1 VVALAGQ
8 ERIQESTTMDAAMTI
23 GKIGWWSALCTS
35 ICSIAYGIAVIVFM
49 VSSLSNQS
57 SSASQG
63 WTGIDAFLAG
73 FQPIQMLP
81 VIPSLALIPAFTALM
96 VCIHSY
102 APEEK
107 RIWSRLGLAFTFIYA
122 SMAAINYM
130 TQLFP
135 VWRSINHGET
145 EGLAMFVLANPHSI
159 FWALAYAYIFMH
171 LAMLFAAPVFAGNP
185 LEKRIRTLFIL
196 NGVSGLVTI
205 VNLFFDSPPLYLL
218 GSLIIWCP
226 VFTAATV
233 ANAVMFNRIAR
244 KQ

>member
-1 VVALAGQ
+1 MGAKARSLLAHPGFSGKVLAVLSTTLYLLGDDGEILWVAL
-8 ERIQESTTMDAAMTI
+8 EEKPLHRRC
-23 GKIGWWSALCTS
+23 L
-35 ICSIAYGIAVIVFM
+35 
-49 VSSLSNQS
+49 L
-57 SSASQG
+57 AS
-63 WTGIDAFLAG
+63 
-73 FQPIQMLP
+73 FQPVQMLP
-81 VIPSLALIPAFTALM
+81 VIPSLALVPAFTALM

-102 APEEK
+102 ASEEK

-145 EGLAMFVLANPHSI
+145 DGLAMFVLGNPHSI

-185 LEKRIRTLFIL
+185 LEQRIRALFIL

-233 ANAVMFNRIAR
+233 ATAVLFNRIAR